1 MDLSNKRIF
10 FVEDDP
16 RNRVIYQVMMIR
28 HGARTHF
35 DKWGKDTVNKIKELG
50 KVDLI
55 VLDLMITGGMSG
67 FEIFEEIRAENEFAK
82 VPILAVSAADP
93 STAIPKAQKLG
104 FDGFIGKP
112 IDDDL
117 FPEQL
122 WRIMNG
128 ENVWYA
134 GTFS

>member
-1 MDLSNKRIF
+1 MDLIGKRIF
-10 FVEDDP
+10 ILEDDT
-16 RNRVIYQVMMIR
+16 RNRVIYQIMMIR
-28 HGARTHF
+28 HGAHVQF
-35 DKWGKDTVNKIKELG
+35 DKWGKETLSKVKEFG

-67 FEIFEEIRAENEFAK
+67 FEIFEEIRHDAQFSD
-82 VPILAVSAADP
+82 VPIVAVSAADP
-93 STAIPKAQKLG
+93 SMAIPRAQDLG

-112 IDDDL
+112 INDDV

-128 ENVWYA
+128 EHIWYTGA
-134 GTFS
+134 

>member
-1 MDLSNKRIF
+1 MDLTGKRIF
-10 FVEDDP
+10 VVEDDT
-16 RNRVIYQVMMIR
+16 RNRVIFQIIMVR
-28 HGARTHF
+28 HGAQAHF
-35 DKWGKDTVNKIKELG
+35 DKWGKDTVTKIKAFG

-67 FEIFEEIRAENEFAK
+67 FDIFTQIRSERELDGI
-82 VPILAVSAADP
+82 PIVAVSAADP
-93 STAIPKAQKLG
+93 STAVPRAQELG

-112 IDDDL
+112 INDDI

-128 ENVWYA
+128 EKVWYA
-134 GTFS
+134 NT